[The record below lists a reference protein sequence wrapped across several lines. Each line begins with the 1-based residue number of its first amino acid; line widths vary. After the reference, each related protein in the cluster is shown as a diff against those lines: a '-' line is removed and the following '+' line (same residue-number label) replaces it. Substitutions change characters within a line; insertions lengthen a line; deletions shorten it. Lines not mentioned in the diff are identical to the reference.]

1 MNRVGFLVVK
11 WVAIAAVLL
20 LLFWV
25 ATQLAAQGLAIGVA
39 IVAFLALAILLIY
52 STRRAVPLKY
62 LAPGIVALIAL
73 QIWPIVFTVAM
84 SFTNYGDGHLGTKDE
99 AAKNIV
105 ASSVKEVAGGQRYKM
120 SVAVKE
126 GQDPATAPL
135 TLLLI
140 DKNGKYFSADAD
152 GMHDLAESDVTKST
166 TGEIKSAKGYTILK
180 LGQVNKRKDFAEG
193 KIAYT
198 TGDGKAIK
206 TLGAS
211 EAFEG
216 ETTRAYDASADTITD
231 KTTGKVFTAKEG
243 RFVADDGE
251 AFSQGWQENVGL
263 ANYARIFTDPVIRDG
278 FLSIFVWNIVFA
290 VLTVLGTFL
299 MGMFIALLF
308 NEPRMKG
315 RGLYRSLLILPYA
328 IPTFVT
334 ALLWRGMFNEQFGLI
349 NHLLHSD
356 VNWLGGPT
364 SAKLAVLITN
374 VWLGFPYMFLVCT
387 GALQSIPGDV
397 KEAALVDGASPFRTL
412 RSIIMPLLLVA
423 VGPLLVASFA
433 FNFNN
438 FSVIWLLTEG
448 GPFTGGNTNI
458 GSTDLLITY
467 AYRMAFAGVAP
478 NYGFAAAVSVVIFVL
493 VAIMTIPTFR
503 GTKQLEEIN

>member
-1 MNRVGFLVVK
+1 MNKTVFVAVK
-11 WVAIAAVLL
+11 WLAIAAALAG
-20 LLFWV
+20 LFWI
-25 ATQLAAQGLAIGVA
+25 ATLLAAQGMTPAIIV
-39 IVAFLALAILLIY
+39 VAFLALAILLIY
-52 STRRAVPLKY
+52 GTRRAVPMKY
-62 LAPGIVALIAL
+62 LLPGVLALVAL
-73 QIWPIVFTVAM
+73 QIWPIAFTVAM
-84 SFTNYGDGHLGTKDE
+84 SFTNYGDGHLDTKE
-99 AAKNIV
+99 VAAKNIV
-105 ASSVKEVAGGQRYKM
+105 ASSVREVEGGQRYKM

-126 GQDPATAPL
+126 GQDVASAPL

-140 DKNGKYFSADAD
+140 DKAGRYHYADAE
-152 GMHDLAESDVTKST
+152 GLHDLAAADVQKST
-166 TGEIKSAKGYTILK
+166 TGEIKSATGYRILK
-180 LGQVNKRKDFAEG
+180 LGEVNKRADLREG
-193 KIAYT
+193 KVAFPT
-198 TGDGKAIK
+198 SDGRGIK
-206 TLGAS
+206 PLGAS

-216 ETTRAYDASADTITD
+216 GTTRVYDAAADTITD
-231 KTTGKVFTAKEG
+231 TTNGKVYRPKDG
-243 RFVADDGE
+243 RFVAEDGDS
-251 AFSQGWQENVGL
+251 FSQGWQEGVGL
-263 ANYARIFTDPVIRDG
+263 ANYSRIFTDPVIRSG
-278 FLSIFVWNIVFA
+278 FFGIFVWNIVFA
-290 VLTVLGTFL
+290 LLTVAGTFL
-299 MGMFIALLF
+299 MGMLIALLF
-308 NEPRMKG
+308 NDPRMRF

-349 NHLLHSD
+349 NHLLHLD
-356 VNWLGGPT
+356 VNWLGGDT
-364 SAKLAVLITN
+364 SAKIAVLVTN
-374 VWLGFPYMFLVCT
+374 IWLGFPYMFLVCT

-397 KEAALVDGASPFRTL
+397 REAAKVDGAGAVRAL

-478 NYGFAAAVSVVIFVL
+478 NYGFAAAVSVVIFII

-503 GTKQLEEIN
+503 ATKQLEEIN